1 MQTGEHVDGQA
12 VKKPER
18 PYKNLQLSLCD
29 LVGPDY
35 CRAVAGA
42 RAVLTGEKERSLS
55 SLIQEK
61 IDFWPQSYRE
71 RLEALLPE
79 VGRNVCHGL
88 EAGTQGAATTSFR
101 VPSHLE
107 RAPLSGLGFIRIGQD
122 GRAYLLAKSEH
133 YHASMGHRFTG
144 YRLLENARKL
154 GIPNAT
160 HNNTRGHITRLL
172 ERELI
177 RAANGL
183 AAHDA
188 EGLRA
193 VLASA
198 EKGVLNRVINLETG
212 SLAVEAGLKMML
224 ARFYAS
230 AASNGVPV
238 HGGKTPVFLV
248 MADAKGE
255 ATANYHGTT
264 LLAQMLRGMWARLYD
279 RQITG
284 GTFIVRPV
292 RINDV
297 RDFADAVQEHGQ
309 GSRRV
314 AGFLHEIVLMNY
326 GGIRLTQL
334 YLREVYRLC
343 RERGIPVLVDEIQ
356 TCVWSPEVFLFREY
370 GLQPDLVA
378 VGKGFPGGEY
388 ASSRIIATAEMDR
401 LNQFDALVTNGQ
413 EEIASLS
420 CLVTLAFV
428 RANGEAVRS
437 LGEYYESRLR
447 ALAEKHEGKIAK
459 IEGLRHM
466 TSIFFHSA
474 QEADRFASL
483 LNSQGI
489 DISAQTYKAESPPA
503 CLTKLPLI
511 STPRMVDFLIAKMDA
526 ALAAM

>member
-1 MQTGEHVDGQA
+1 
-12 VKKPER
+12 VKPRKYQYR
-18 PYKNLQLSLCD
+18 DLRLSLAD
-29 LVGPDY
+29 LVGFDY
-35 CRAVAGA
+35 CRAVVRA
-42 RAVLTGEKERSLS
+42 RALLTGEDERSLS
-55 SLIQEK
+55 SLIE
-61 IDFWPQSYRE
+61 DRVGFWPDGTQA

-79 VGRNVCHGL
+79 VGRRVCDPV
-88 EAGTQGAATTSFR
+88 EADAPGGAATSFR
-101 VPSHLE
+101 KASHLE

-133 YHASMGHRFTG
+133 YHASMGHSFPG
-144 YRLLENARKL
+144 YRLLENARRL

-172 ERELI
+172 EWELI

-183 AAHDA
+183 AADDA
-188 EGLRA
+188 DGLQA
-193 VLASA
+193 ALAGT
-198 EKGVLNRVINLETG
+198 EEGVLNRVINLQTG

-224 ARFYAS
+224 ARFTRS
-230 AASNGVPV
+230 AVSNGSPV
-238 HGGKTPVFLV
+238 HAGKTPVFLV
-248 MADAKGE
+248 MADANGE

-264 LLAQMLRGMWARLYD
+264 FLAQMLRGMWPRLYEAQ
-279 RQITG
+279 RVSG
-284 GTFIVRPV
+284 AFLVRPV
-292 RINDV
+292 RINDL
-297 RDFADAVQEHGQ
+297 RDFARAVEEHDG
-309 GSRRV
+309 GSRKV

-326 GGIRLTQL
+326 GGIRLEES
-334 YLREVYRLC
+334 YLRDAYRLC

-356 TCVWSPEVFLFREY
+356 SCVWSPEVFLFREY

-388 ASSRIIATAEMDR
+388 ASSRILTTAEMDS

-420 CLVTLAFV
+420 YLVTLAFV
-428 RANGEAVRS
+428 RANGEAIRS

-447 ALAEKHEGKIAK
+447 ALAEKHQRAVAK

-474 QEADRFASL
+474 EEADRFASL
-483 LNSQGI
+483 LNDQGI
-489 DISAQTYKAESPPA
+489 DISAQTYKAECPPA

-511 STPRMVDFLIAKMDA
+511 STPRMVDFLVEKMDG
-526 ALAAM
+526 ALNAM